1 MVLDVD
7 HDDIDNLRRRRPKV
21 IRRLADGGGAERV
34 AVPGRL
40 GGISLEETGGW
51 LFVEAAGLCITLR
64 WDMQV
69 YREKKHK

>member
-51 LFVEAAGLCITLR
+51 LFVEAAGLGLTLR